1 MNKLNIAALRLF
13 NLLALILFLSPFI
26 YGQEVSVSDNL
37 QDEIP
42 IDENVKIGKLSNGLT
57 YYIRGNDRPAERL
70 ELRLVVNA
78 GAILETEDQLGL
90 AHFLEH
96 MAFNGTKNFEKNE
109 LVNYLQSIGVRFGA
123 DLNAYTSFDET
134 VYMLPIPT
142 DNDTII
148 DQGFQ
153 ILEDWAHNLTFDP
166 EEIEKERG
174 VVIEEWRL
182 GQGADRRMLDEFL
195 PVLLRDSKYA
205 DRLPIGTKENLE
217 TFEHSSLT
225 NFYKDWYRSDLMAV
239 IAVGDLPV
247 DVIENKIKQ
256 HFSKIETVKSPKPR
270 EEFGVPDHV
279 ETLVNISTDKEAT
292 YTISRLFIK
301 ADPTTDE
308 TLGDYR
314 HWLMNNIYT
323 GMLNQRLSELTQ
335 QAEPPFLFGS
345 VSYGSF
351 FARTKTAFQAFSV
364 TQEDGIEQ
372 GLSALLAEIERVKR
386 FGFTPTELDR
396 YKKDMLQSYE
406 VAYNERDKTE
416 SESYVNEYL
425 GNFLEAEPIPGIAFE
440 YGFVQKYLEGISVE
454 EINALTDKLIREENR
469 VLVVT
474 GPEKEGLEYP
484 TKEEL
489 LEILNE
495 SATLELTAY
504 DDGDVGTALM
514 ADLPESGSI
523 TNTSYHEKVDITE
536 LKLSNGITVFLKPT
550 DFKNDQIVMTSFS
563 PGGHSLAE
571 DANFMSASNA
581 SSIVNLSGVA
591 GFSNV
596 DLQKMLAGKSV
607 NVAPFIRELSEGVQG
622 SSTPQDL
629 ETLLQLTNLYFTNAT
644 LDMDAFQSFITRN
657 KGFLK
662 NLNSNPQFYFN
673 DQVQRIMS
681 QGHLRGGGFPTEE
694 QLDSI
699 DPEWA
704 LTFYKERFA
713 DASDF
718 TFWFVGNFDV
728 EEIKPLL
735 ATYLGSLPALER
747 TDAWRD
753 VGVRPP
759 GGMLNEVIKK
769 GTDPKSVVV
778 MNFTDSFDRTKE
790 ENFYFGALA
799 DLVNIKLIEI
809 LREEKSGVY
818 GAGSNAST
826 TSLPYEHYN
835 FRIQFPCAPENVD
848 DLVAATEEIIASIK
862 AEEVTEENLKKIREQ
877 RRRSFEVNIKENN
890 YWLNTLRSYYIN
902 GWDFNEIHESV
913 NKLDDIKGDK
923 IREIAKKYLDT
934 EQYIKIVLIPESE

>member
-1 MNKLNIAALRLF
+1 MHKSILAAICRIS
-13 NLLALILFLSPFI
+13 LLALIIFSSQLALA
-26 YGQEVSVSDNL
+26 QETSISDDL
-37 QDEIP
+37 EDAIP

-57 YYIRGNDRPAERL
+57 YYIRGNDRPAQRL

-78 GAILETEDQLGL
+78 GAILETEDQHGL

-109 LVNYLQSIGVRFGA
+109 IVNYLQSIGVRFGA

-142 DNDTII
+142 DNDTIVN
-148 DQGFQ
+148 QGFQ
-153 ILEDWAHNLTFDP
+153 ILEDWAHNLSFDP

-195 PVLLRDSKYA
+195 PVLLRDSRYA
-205 DRLPIGTKENLE
+205 VRLPIGTRENLE

-225 NFYKDWYRSDLMAV
+225 NFYKDWYRPELMAV

-247 DVIENKIKQ
+247 EQIEYKIKQ
-256 HFSKIETVKSPKPR
+256 HFGGIAKSVSPKPR
-270 EEFGVPDHV
+270 EEYGVPDHT
-279 ETLVNISTDKEAT
+279 ETLVNISTDKEAS

-301 ADPTTDE
+301 TDPTTDE
-308 TLGDYR
+308 TLADYR
-314 HWLMNNIYT
+314 NWLMNQIYT

-364 TQEDGIEQ
+364 TQEDGIEE

-386 FGFTPTELDR
+386 FGFTSTELDR
-396 YKKDMLQSYE
+396 YKRDMLQSYE

-416 SESYVNEYL
+416 SENYVNEYL

-440 YGFVQKYLEGISVE
+440 YAFVQKYMEGISVE
-454 EINALTDKLIREENR
+454 EINSLTDKLIRDENR

-474 GPEKEGLEYP
+474 GPEKDGLVYP
-484 TKEEL
+484 TREEL
-489 LEILNE
+489 LSILDQ
-495 SATLELTAY
+495 SANMELTAY
-504 DDGDVGTALM
+504 DDGDVGTDLM
-514 ADLPESGSI
+514 TNLPEPGSI
-523 TNTSYHEKVDITE
+523 TSSDYHEKTDITE
-536 LKLSNGITVFLKPT
+536 LKLSNGITVYLKPT
-550 DFKNDQIVMTSFS
+550 EFKNDQVTMTSFS
-563 PGGHSLAE
+563 PGGHSLAD
-571 DANFMSASNA
+571 DANYMSASNA
-581 SSIVNLSGVA
+581 SSIVNISGVA
-591 GFSNV
+591 GYSNV

-607 NVAPFIRELSEGVQG
+607 NVTPFIRQLSEGVQG

-629 ETLLQLTNLYFTNAT
+629 ETLLQLTNLYFTAPT

-673 DQVQRIMS
+673 DQVARIMS

-704 LTFYKERFA
+704 LDFYKERFA

-728 EEIKPLL
+728 EEMKPLL
-735 ATYLGSLPALER
+735 DTYLGSLPTVDR
-747 TDAWRD
+747 TDEWKD

-759 GGMLNEVIKK
+759 TGMVNETINK
-769 GTDPKSVVV
+769 GTDPKSMVI
-778 MNFTDSFDRTKE
+778 MNFTDAFERTKE

-818 GAGSNAST
+818 GAGSSGST
-826 TSLPYEHYN
+826 TGLPYEHYT
-835 FRIQFPCAPENVD
+835 FRIQFPCGPENVD
-848 DLVAATEEIIASIK
+848 DLVDATKGIITSIK
-862 AEEVTEENLKKIREQ
+862 DEEVTEENLQKIREQ
-877 RRRSFEVNIKENN
+877 RRRAFEVNIKEND
-890 YWLNTLRSYYIN
+890 YWLNTLRSYHIN
-902 GWDFNEIHESV
+902 GWDFNEIPESI
-913 NKLDDIKGDK
+913 NKLDEIEGEK
-923 IREIAKKYLDT
+923 IREIARKYLDT
-934 EQYIKIVLIPESE
+934 DEYIQIVLMPEGE

>member
-1 MNKLNIAALRLF
+1 MIA
-13 NLLALILFLSPFI
+13 LACIIFFVPLT
-26 YGQEVSVSDNL
+26 YGQEVTVSDDL
-37 QDEIP
+37 QDLIP
-42 IDENVKIGKLSNGLT
+42 VDENVKVGQLDNGLT
-57 YYIRGNDRPAERL
+57 YYIRGNDRPEKRL

-78 GAILETEDQLGL
+78 GSILETEDQLGL

-142 DNDTII
+142 DNDTIVS
-148 DQGFQ
+148 QGFQ
-153 ILEDWAHNLTFDP
+153 ILEDWAHNLSFDP

-195 PVLLRDSKYA
+195 PVLLKDSRYA
-205 DRLPIGTKENLE
+205 SRLPIGTKENLE
-217 TFEHSSLT
+217 NFEHSSLK
-225 NFYKDWYRSDLMAV
+225 NFYKDWYRPELMAV

-247 DVIENKIKQ
+247 DQIEAKIRE
-256 HFSKIETVKSPKPR
+256 HFGGIAQVSAPR
-270 EEFGVPDHV
+270 PRVAYGVPDHP
-279 ETLVNISTDKEAT
+279 ETFVSISTDKEAS

-301 ADPTTDE
+301 ADPTTDT

-314 HWLMNNIYT
+314 QWLINNLYT

-345 VSYGSF
+345 VSYGAF

-386 FGFTPTELDR
+386 FGFTATELDR

-406 VAYNERDKTE
+406 VAYNERDKTA
-416 SESYVNEYL
+416 SENYVNEYV
-425 GNFLEAEPIPGIAFE
+425 GHFLEAEPIPGIAFE
-440 YGFVQKYLEGISVE
+440 YSFVKKYLAGISLA
-454 EINALTDKLIREENR
+454 EINAMTDDFIRKENR

-474 GPEKEGLEYP
+474 GPEKEGLTYP
-484 TKEEL
+484 SKDAL
-489 LEILNE
+489 LALLNE
-495 SATLELTAY
+495 AENLELTPY

-514 ADLPESGSI
+514 AEPPAAGTIAS
-523 TNTSYHEKVDITE
+523 TAYHDKVDITE
-536 LKLSNGITVFLKPT
+536 VKLSNGVTVFLKPT
-550 DFKNDQIVMTSFS
+550 DFKNDQVLMTSFS
-563 PGGHSLAE
+563 PGGHSLAG
-571 DANFMSASNA
+571 DAHYMSASNA
-581 SSIVNLSGVA
+581 AAIVDLSGVA
-591 GFSNV
+591 GYTNV
-596 DLQKMLAGKSV
+596 ELQKMLAGKSMSV
-607 NVAPFIRELSEGVQG
+607 SPFIRELSEGVQG
-622 SSTPQDL
+622 NSTPQDL
-629 ETLLQLTNLYFTNAT
+629 ETLFQLTHLYFTAPT
-644 LDMDAFQSFITRN
+644 LDMDAFQSFISRN

-681 QGHLRGGGFPTEE
+681 QGHPRGGGFPTEE

-704 LTFYKERFA
+704 LAFYKERFA

-728 EEIKPLL
+728 EEMKPLL
-735 ATYLGSLPALER
+735 ATYLGSLPTLER
-747 TDAWRD
+747 RDEWRD

-759 GGMLNEVIKK
+759 GGMVSETINK

-778 MNFTDSFDRTKE
+778 MNFTDAFERTRE
-790 ENFYFGALA
+790 EHFYFGALA
-799 DLVNIKLIEI
+799 DLVDIKLIEI

-818 GAGSNAST
+818 GAGSNAN
-826 TSLPYEHYN
+826 TSGLPYEHYT

-848 DLVAATEEIIASIK
+848 DLVAATKDIISAIQD
-862 AEEVTEENLKKIREQ
+862 EEVSQENLKKIREQ

-890 YWLNTLRSYYIN
+890 YWLNSLRSYYIN
-902 GWDFNEIHESV
+902 DWDFNEIPESI
-913 NKLDDIKGDK
+913 NKLDDIEGDK
-923 IREIAKKYLDT
+923 IRAIAKKYLNT
-934 EQYIKIVLIPESE
+934 EEYIQIVLMPKGE